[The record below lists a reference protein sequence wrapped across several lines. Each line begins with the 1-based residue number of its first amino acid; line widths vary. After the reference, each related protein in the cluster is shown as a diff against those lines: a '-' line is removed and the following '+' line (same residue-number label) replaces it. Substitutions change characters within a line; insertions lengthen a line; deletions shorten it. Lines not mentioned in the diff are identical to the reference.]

1 MICDLHSVAD
11 WMLWGALACLGL
23 ACAALYSGAETG
35 IYVLNKM
42 RLDLRAEAGSTPARM
57 LRVMLRRFD
66 ELLAVLLIGT
76 NLATYLTTF
85 AISVLFVMGAGPE
98 RAEWYTLAAATG
110 LLFVFGES
118 VPKNIFQR
126 SPERLLYGL
135 VRFLKASAAAF
146 RWCGLLGLVRLVG
159 RAVSKAKGSHHP
171 FAHEGLAAI
180 LAEGLSSGA
189 LTHAQSIMADRV
201 MHLTD
206 VTVDAVMKPMKLVLT
221 APRNVTRQR
230 LLELVREAN
239 YTRLPM
245 LEIDSSGRPADGAA
259 VAGILDIYDVLMAAE
274 PVEPASVMAPP
285 LVVPGRWTVTDALYH
300 MQTSHAPMAIVAD
313 AGGRHVGSVT
323 VKDLVE
329 QIVGE
334 LGAW

>member
-1 MICDLHSVAD
+1 MILALHPLAD
-11 WMLWGALACLGL
+11 WILWAALACVGL
-23 ACAALYSGAETG
+23 ACSALYSGTETG

-42 RLDLRAEAGSTPARM
+42 RLDLRAEAGSLAARALRRM
-57 LRVMLRRFD
+57 LRNFD
-66 ELLAVLLIGT
+66 ALLAVLLIGN
-76 NLATYLTTF
+76 NLVNYLTTF
-85 AISVLFVMGAGPE
+85 SISVLFVMGGAGD
-98 RAEWYTLAAATG
+98 RAEWYTLAAAAS

-118 VPKNIFQR
+118 VPKNLFQR
-126 SPERLLYGL
+126 SPERLVYRL
-135 VRFLKASAAAF
+135 VWFLKASSAAF

-159 RAVSKAKGSHHP
+159 RAVSKAKSSHHP

-206 VTVDAVMKPMKLVLT
+206 VTVDAVMKPMKGVLK

-245 LEIDSSGRPADGAA
+245 LEADGS

-313 AGGRHVGSVT
+313 AHGRHVGMVT

>member
-1 MICDLHSVAD
+1 MMLAD
-11 WMLWGALACLGL
+11 IHTLDWVLWAALAGVGL
-23 ACAALYSGAETG
+23 VCSALYAGTETG

-42 RLDLRAEAGSTPARM
+42 RLDLRAESGSLAARVLRRM
-57 LRVMLRRFD
+57 LRNFD
-66 ELLAVLLIGT
+66 SLLAVLLIGT

-85 AISVLFVMGAGPE
+85 AISVLFVFAMGEGG
-98 RAEWYTLAAATG
+98 RNTEWYTLATATG

-118 VPKNIFQR
+118 VPKNLFQR
-126 SPERLLYGL
+126 SPERLVYRL
-135 VRFLKASAAAF
+135 VWFLRGSSFVF
-146 RWCGLLGLVRLVG
+146 RWCGLLGLVRLMG
-159 RAVSKAKGSHHP
+159 RAISRSRGSHLP
-171 FAHEGLAAI
+171 LAHEGLAAI

-189 LTHAQSIMADRV
+189 LTHAQAIMADRV

-206 VTVDAVMKPMKLVLT
+206 VTVDAVMKPMARVLT
-221 APRNVTRQR
+221 APRGVTRER
-230 LLELVREAN
+230 LLELVKEAN
-239 YTRLPM
+239 YTRLPI
-245 LEIDSSGRPADGAA
+245 LEANGA

-274 PVEPASVMAPP
+274 PVEPASVLTPP
-285 LVVPGRWTVTDALYH
+285 LVLPGRWTVTDALYH

-313 AGGRHVGSVT
+313 AHGRHVGMVT